1 MLRGQGGVESESPV
15 DSCVLAFFSHVT
27 GAVQGQGCSRGA
39 CVSVL
44 RGLRGMLLD
53 NGYIG
58 QLLVERWVSTRHT
71 VQFFHLI

>member
-1 MLRGQGGVESESPV
+1 MLRGQGAVESESPV

-39 CVSVL
+39 FMAVL

-58 QLLVERWVSTRHT
+58 QLLVERWVLTRCAVH
-71 VQFFHLI
+71 FPHLF